1 MPAQLQK
8 PLKDPLRPV
17 DWSALFSAAGLDPGQ
32 LQPAEPLWTFLAA
45 SDTRAAWTGT
55 WPGSKR
61 SLRVEA
67 AAMRGGPVAFSL
79 IGGWPSEDRAAE
91 DSTSAGQLIALL
103 IMAALALVFLGG
115 AALLARRNLRDN
127 RGDRRGALRL
137 AVFVFW
143 VQMAL
148 WLCRGHFTASIG
160 TFGMFLL
167 AVCTSVFAAVVAW
180 GVYIAIEPY
189 VRRRWPQ
196 TLIGWSAVLTGRF
209 SDAVVGRDVLIGVLA
224 GVGLAAVAGVV
235 NLVFHQPGDAPIRVN
250 PEALLGL
257 RSALGIG
264 VAQIPGAVR
273 NCLMFLFLL
282 FLLRALF
289 RNQWVAA
296 AVFGLIFAAVGFFG
310 GNQAWATA
318 IEAFLTFALTTV
330 LLLRWGLLAL
340 IGEYVA
346 NNLFSAI
353 PFTAHTSA
361 WYFGDSIFMLAA
373 ILALAVWGFR
383 TATAG
388 RRLWKANLLD

>member
-1 MPAQLQK
+1 MQLVTPPRAPHLPGAPAG
-8 PLKDPLRPV
+8 R
-17 DWSALFSAAGLDPGQ
+17 
-32 LQPAEPLWTFLAA
+32 
-45 SDTRAAWTGT
+45 
-55 WPGSKR
+55 
-61 SLRVEA
+61 
-67 AAMRGGPVAFSL
+67 L
-79 IGGWPSEDRAAE
+79 IGILILTALLLREGGGW
-91 DSTSAGQLIALL
+91 GVFLGLIAIL
-103 IMAALALVFLGG
+103 IPAAPALVFLGG

-167 AVCTSVFAAVVAW
+167 AVCTSVFAAVVVW

-209 SDAVVGRDVLIGVLA
+209 RDAVVGRDVLIGVLA
-224 GVGLAAVAGVV
+224 GVGFAAVAGIV
-235 NLVFHQPGDAPIRVN
+235 NLVFHHPGDAPRRVT

-264 VAQIPGAVR
+264 VAPIPGAVR
-273 NCLMFLFLL
+273 NCLLFLFLL

-289 RNQWVAA
+289 RNQWIAG

-310 GNQAWATA
+310 GDQAWATA
-318 IEAFLTFALTTV
+318 IETFLAFFLTAV

-340 IGEYVA
+340 IGEYFA
-346 NNLFSAI
+346 NNVFIAI

-361 WYFGDSIFMLAA
+361 WYFGYSIFMLAA

-388 RRLWKANLLD
+388 RRLWRAGLLD